1 MKTID
6 TITLSKM
13 ETKEIIS
20 FLEFQKS
27 FSFIFGGFAIVLSA
41 GIYAV
46 SQVGFSPWVPMAY
59 ILLRIF
65 IVSAVFGFVLF
76 GRGAYLI
83 VVSALF
89 DKGKVKFIVC
99 KRSHWCANKSMKKLK
114 GHKYVMMKC
123 LWFRYALRIE

>member
-6 TITLSKM
+6 TIILSQM
-13 ETKEIIS
+13 ESKEIIS

-27 FSFIFGGFAIVLSA
+27 FSFIFGGFAIVLAA
-41 GIYAV
+41 GIYTV

-76 GRGAYLI
+76 GRGIYLI
-83 VVSALF
+83 IISSRF
-89 DKGKVKFIVC
+89 DKGKIKFVVC
-99 KRSHWCANKSMKKLK
+99 KRPHWCANRSVKKLK
-114 GHKYVMMKC
+114 GHKYVMMRC
-123 LWFRYALRIE
+123 LWFHYALRIE